1 MKLNKMHMRK
11 PTICNL
17 TRPAILTCLL
27 SLAEVISAQVMTLDD
42 CIMMAMSSN
51 KQIRATDHL
60 IKQYKHTQK
69 SVYAN
74 FFPNISLNA
83 TDVYSTYSAD
93 VTMDIATPF
102 GNFAGQRMQQMIPF
116 LINDALRDKISQR
129 ITQDLQPLNPE
140 ISYKTKNILT
150 ANITLEQPLYT
161 GGKISTANRMVKL
174 GVNIASRAQE
184 LTREKIYVE
193 VYEAYQLLV
202 KAKEMEIVAHK
213 YDSLLSQIENDVKCA
228 VRNGMASRND
238 ELKVAVKRS
247 DAELKIRQ
255 AENGIRLARMNLCQL
270 IGKPLDSKIDPV
282 SQSDDDIVEMA
293 DKNASAID
301 RTEYKLLE
309 LNSRM
314 AYEKVRMEK
323 SAYMPQ
329 LGLLLNAGMIDG
341 MELLNQKL
349 FRHKFNIAVG
359 AVLKV
364 PLFHANETRHKVA
377 AAKEAYQQELLRK
390 EELTEK
396 LDLDLQQQA
405 NDLDEARL
413 ELQLR
418 KRNLDQC
425 EENLNISRS
434 AYTVGMETLSD
445 LLTAQVLWQE
455 AYAQLV
461 ESRYLAK
468 VKMMKWRKAAGRIQ
482 P

>member
-1 MKLNKMHMRK
+1 
-11 PTICNL
+11 
-17 TRPAILTCLL
+17 
-27 SLAEVISAQVMTLDD
+27 
-42 CIMMAMSSN
+42 
-51 KQIRATDHL
+51 
-60 IKQYKHTQK
+60 
-69 SVYAN
+69 
-74 FFPNISLNA
+74 
-83 TDVYSTYSAD
+83 
-93 VTMDIATPF
+93 
-102 GNFAGQRMQQMIPF
+102 
-116 LINDALRDKISQR
+116 
-129 ITQDLQPLNPE
+129 
-140 ISYKTKNILT
+140 
-150 ANITLEQPLYT
+150 
-161 GGKISTANRMVKL
+161 
-174 GVNIASRAQE
+174 
-184 LTREKIYVE
+184 
-193 VYEAYQLLV
+193 
-202 KAKEMEIVAHK
+202 
-213 YDSLLSQIENDVKCA
+213 
-228 VRNGMASRND
+228 
-238 ELKVAVKRS
+238 
-247 DAELKIRQ
+247 
-255 AENGIRLARMNLCQL
+255 MNLCQL

-282 SQSDDDIVEMA
+282 SQNDDDIVEMA
-293 DKNASAID
+293 DKNASATD

-314 AYEKVRMEK
+314 AYEKVHMEK

-329 LGLLLNAGMIDG
+329 LGLLLNAGMMDG

>member
-1 MKLNKMHMRK
+1 
-11 PTICNL
+11 
-17 TRPAILTCLL
+17 
-27 SLAEVISAQVMTLDD
+27 MTLDD

-51 KQIRATDHL
+51 KQIRATDHM
-60 IKQYKHTQK
+60 IKQYEHTQK

-83 TDVYSTYSAD
+83 ADVYSTIEGNA
-93 VTMDIATPF
+93 TMDIATPF
-102 GNFAGQRMQQMIPF
+102 GNFAGQKIQNMLPWVIS
-116 LINDALRDKISQR
+116 DAMRTKMSQSISQY
-129 ITQDLQPLNPE
+129 LQPLNPE
-140 ISYKTKNILT
+140 IDYKAKNMLT
-150 ANITLEQPLYT
+150 AHITLEQPLYT
-161 GGKISTANRMVKL
+161 GGKISTANRMGKL
-174 GVNIASRAQE
+174 GVNIASQAQE
-184 LTREKIYVE
+184 LAREKIFVE

-202 KAKEMEIVAHK
+202 KAKEMEVVAHQ
-213 YDSLLSQIENDVKCA
+213 YDSLLTQIENDVKCA
-228 VRNGMASRND
+228 VKNGMASRND
-238 ELKVAVKRS
+238 ELKVAVKKS

-282 SQSDDDIVEMA
+282 SQSDDDIVEMV
-293 DKNASAID
+293 DKNASATD

-309 LNSRM
+309 LNSRL

-329 LGLLLNAGMIDG
+329 LGLMLNAGMIDG
-341 MELLNQKL
+341 MELFGQKL
-349 FRHKFNIAVG
+349 FNHKFNMAVG
-359 AVLKV
+359 AVLRV

-445 LLTAQVLWQE
+445 LLTAQVQE
-455 AYAQLV
+455 YNHEKEFDELRHTRARTYHAVRSDDSLQRK
-461 ESRYLAK
+461 ESE
-468 VKMMKWRKAAGRIQ
+468 Q
-482 P
+482 PGSTGERC

>member
-1 MKLNKMHMRK
+1 
-11 PTICNL
+11 
-17 TRPAILTCLL
+17 
-27 SLAEVISAQVMTLDD
+27 MTLDD
-42 CIMMAMSSN
+42 CIMMAMTSN
-51 KQIRATDHL
+51 KQIRATDHM
-60 IKQYKHTQK
+60 IKQYEHTQK

-83 TDVYSTYSAD
+83 ADVYSTIEGNA
-93 VTMDIATPF
+93 TMDIATPF
-102 GNFAGQRMQQMIPF
+102 GNFAGQKIQNMLPWVIS
-116 LINDALRDKISQR
+116 DAMRTKMSQSISQY
-129 ITQDLQPLNPE
+129 LQPLNPE
-140 ISYKTKNILT
+140 IDYKAKNMLT
-150 ANITLEQPLYT
+150 AHITLEQPLYT
-161 GGKISTANRMVKL
+161 GGKISTANRMGKL
-174 GVNIASRAQE
+174 GVNIASQAQE
-184 LTREKIYVE
+184 LAREKIFVE

-202 KAKEMEIVAHK
+202 KAKEMEVVAHQ
-213 YDSLLSQIENDVKCA
+213 YDSLLTQIENDVKCA
-228 VRNGMASRND
+228 VKNGMASRND
-238 ELKVAVKRS
+238 ELKVAVKKS

-309 LNSRM
+309 LNSRL

-329 LGLLLNAGMIDG
+329 LGLMLNAGMIDG
-341 MELLNQKL
+341 MELFGQKL
-349 FRHKFNIAVG
+349 FNHKFNMAVG
-359 AVLKV
+359 AVLRV

-390 EELTEK
+390 EELAEK

-468 VKMMKWRKAAGRIQ
+468 VKLMKWRKAAGRIQ